1 MSFPRPDEES
11 KGFFESILPDDPR
24 IQIRPMFGNL
34 VGFVNRNMFVG
45 VFGSDVFVR
54 LSEAD
59 RVQILEEGASVF
71 EPIHGRP
78 MKEYVTMPNA
88 WREDLDQARRW
99 VMRSFQGV
107 SEMPEKRATKKKRR

>member
-1 MSFPRPDEES
+1 MRNRKGSLNLSFPMTRAFRFDRCS
-11 KGFFESILPDDPR
+11 ATWF
-24 IQIRPMFGNL
+24 
-34 VGFVNRNMFVG
+34 GFVNRNMFVG

-88 WREDLDQARRW
+88 WRGGSGPSSAMGYAL
-99 VMRSFQGV
+99 V
-107 SEMPEKRATKKKRR
+107 SGGQ